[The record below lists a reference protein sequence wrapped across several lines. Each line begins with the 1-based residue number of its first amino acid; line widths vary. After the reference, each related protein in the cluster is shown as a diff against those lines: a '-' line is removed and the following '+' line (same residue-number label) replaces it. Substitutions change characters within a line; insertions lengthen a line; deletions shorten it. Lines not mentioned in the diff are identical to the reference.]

1 MVKKLQTTGY
11 TENTPNSYWVDAGAV
26 YKNLKWDNSA
36 KEWQGTL
43 LGATSDGNKVS
54 IEQEYRKIDVDGVF
68 VDAVGQKV
76 LKGSKASMEINV
88 KEITAE
94 NIRLSINGSV
104 RKLESDSEEG
114 PQNYTIIEGKGKL
127 ENEDYLENIALVGTM
142 SGSDQPIIVVL
153 DNALCTSGLDTET
166 KDDDEAVL
174 KMKFEAHASAEQ
186 VADRKLPARIYF
198 PPIKEAS
205 KTVEEHH

>member
-1 MVKKLQTTGY
+1 MALQTTGY
-11 TENTPNSYWVDAGAV
+11 TESTPQHYWVDAGAV
-26 YKNLKWDNSA
+26 YKNLKYNKEK
-36 KEWQGTL
+36 KEWEGSL

-54 IEQEYRKIDVDGVF
+54 IEQEYRKIEVDGVF
-68 VDAVGQKV
+68 VEAVGQKV
-76 LKGSKASMEINV
+76 LKGSKAGMEINV

-94 NIRLSINGSV
+94 NIRLAINGSV
-104 RKLESDSEEG
+104 RKLDTESTEG
-114 PQNYTIIEGKGKL
+114 PEGYTVVEGKGKL
-127 ENEDYLENIALVGTM
+127 EDSDYLENLALVGTM
-142 SGSDQPIIVVL
+142 SGTEQPIIVVL

-174 KMKFEAHASAEQ
+174 KMKFEAHASAKQ

-198 PPIKEAS
+198 PPIKE

>member
-1 MVKKLQTTGY
+1 MALQTTGY
-11 TENTPNSYWVDAGAV
+11 TESTPQHYWVDAGAV
-26 YKNLKWDNSA
+26 YKNLKYNKEK
-36 KEWQGTL
+36 KEWEGEKI
-43 LGATSDGNKVS
+43 GATADGNKVTL
-54 IEQEYRKIDVDGVF
+54 EQEYRKIEVDGVF

-76 LKGSKASMEINV
+76 LKASKASMEINV

-94 NIRLSINGSV
+94 NIRLAINGSV
-104 RKLESDSEEG
+104 RKLDAESTEG
-114 PQNYTIIEGKGKL
+114 PEGYTVVEGKGKL
-127 ENEDYLENIALVGTM
+127 EDSDYLKNLALVGTV
-142 SGSDQPIIVVL
+142 SGSDKRIIVVL

-186 VADRKLPARIYF
+186 VADKKLPARIYY
-198 PPIKEAS
+198 PPIKG

>member
-1 MVKKLQTTGY
+1 MALQTTGY
-11 TENTPNSYWVDAGAV
+11 TESTPQHYWVDAGAV
-26 YKNLKWDNSA
+26 YKNLKWDKQK
-36 KEWQGTL
+36 KEWNGVL
-43 LGATSDGNKVS
+43 LGATSDGNKVA
-54 IEQEYRKIDVDGVF
+54 IEQEYRKIEVDGVF

-88 KEITAE
+88 KEVTAE

-104 RKLESDSEEG
+104 RKLESESIEG
-114 PQNYTIIEGKGKL
+114 PEGYTIVEGKGKL
-127 ENEDYLENIALVGTM
+127 EDSDYLDNIALVGTM
-142 SGSDQPIIVVL
+142 SGSDEPIIVVL

-166 KDDDEAVL
+166 KDDEEAVL
-174 KMKFEAHASAEQ
+174 KMKFEAHASAKQ

-205 KTVEEHH
+205 KTVTESH